1 MQGLFTY
8 IYHISLIIAFVRM
21 IEICSHTYRA
31 THEEWTNDCRW
42 MFVFLLI
49 ESIGSFAFDMGYIS
63 DVTFGFGS
71 ILTLL
76 KVTIDVIV
84 YAFLSHLIYDYLDL
98 PRDDSPFILLG
109 IMYAAA
115 ALLVL
120 LTGFRSYFSLGQSLL
135 CIGPAYTS
143 YKALRALSEKNISV
157 PAQDSADET
166 DIYTSDKTAGIIALL
181 RMIIIFMIL
190 LTIQNFTVY
199 FFNDNNWLGLRYVV
213 NPVDDLFSLCLV
225 FILQKI
231 EQVTGRQAEAADVAN
246 TLEKEINSNTS
257 IKGSERII
265 GRFCALHNMT
275 GRESEITELILRGR
289 TNQEISDELFISIGT
304 VKRHIYNIYT
314 KLEVERRSQLMSS
327 YAEYERNHR

>member
-8 IYHISLIIAFVRM
+8 IYHILLIIAFVRT
-21 IEICSHTYRA
+21 IEICAHTYRTTNEA
-31 THEEWTNDCRW
+31 WANDCRW

-76 KVTIDVIV
+76 KVTLDAIV

-98 PRDDSPFILLG
+98 PHDDSPFILLG
-109 IMYAAA
+109 FMYAVA

-135 CIGPAYTS
+135 CIGPAFTS
-143 YKALRALSEKNISV
+143 YKALKAQTEKNISV
-157 PAQDSADET
+157 SASNSAERMFT
-166 DIYTSDKTAGIIALL
+166 IL
-181 RMIIIFMIL
+181 RMTIVFMIL
-190 LTIQNFTVY
+190 IIIQNIIVFY
-199 FFNDNNWLGLRYVV
+199 FNQKIWLGLRYMV
-213 NPVDDLFSLCLV
+213 NPLDDLFSLYLA
-225 FILQKI
+225 FMLQRI
-231 EQVTGRQAEAADVAN
+231 DQDAGRQAEAAAVAD
-246 TLEKEINSNTS
+246 TLGKEINTS
-257 IKGSERII
+257 TGISGNERII
-265 GRFCALHNMT
+265 GEFCTLHKMT
-275 GRESEITELILRGR
+275 GRETEITDLILMGR

-304 VKRHIYNIYT
+304 VKHHIYNIYT
-314 KLEVERRSQLMSS
+314 KLEVERRSQLMRA